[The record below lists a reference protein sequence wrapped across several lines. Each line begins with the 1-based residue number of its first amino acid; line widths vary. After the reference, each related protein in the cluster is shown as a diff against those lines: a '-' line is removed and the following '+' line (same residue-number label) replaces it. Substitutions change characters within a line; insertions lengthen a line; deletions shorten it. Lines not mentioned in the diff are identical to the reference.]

1 MLRYKINV
9 SDALSR
15 AGVNKYKAKKTKVI
29 GQDTLTKLAEENVT
43 GITLKTLNTVCA
55 ILELQPKDILEY
67 VETPE
72 DEEERNKIKSWKHID
87 ITNKSAIIVLSDE
100 ASKSD

>member
-1 MLRYKINV
+1 MLRYKINI

-29 GQDTLTKLAEENVT
+29 GQETLKKLEEENVT
-43 GITLKTLNTVCA
+43 GVTLKTLNTVCA

-72 DEEERNKIKSWKHID
+72 DEADRIKITS
-87 ITNKSAIIVLSDE
+87 
-100 ASKSD
+100 

>member
-1 MLRYKINV
+1 MLKYKINV

-72 DEEERNKIKSWKHID
+72 DEEERNKILKS
-87 ITNKSAIIVLSDE
+87 
-100 ASKSD
+100 

>member
-29 GQDTLTKLAEENVT
+29 GQDTLTKLAEENT
-43 GITLKTLNTVCA
+43 TMIGLTLKTLNTVCA

-72 DEEERNKIKSWKHID
+72 DEEERNKIKEWKSID
-87 ITNKSAIIVLSDE
+87 KN
-100 ASKSD
+100 

>member
-9 SDALSR
+9 FDALNR
-15 AGVNKYKAKKTKVI
+15 AGLNGYKAKKTKVM
-29 GQDTLTKLAEENVT
+29 GQDTLKKLAEENVT

-67 VETPE
+67 VDTPE
-72 DEEERNKIKSWKHID
+72 DKEERSKIK
-87 ITNKSAIIVLSDE
+87 L
-100 ASKSD
+100 

>member
-9 SDALSR
+9 FDALNR
-15 AGVNKYKAKKTKVI
+15 AGLNKYKAKTTKI
-29 GQDTLTKLAEENVT
+29 ISQNTLNDLKNENAT

-67 VETPE
+67 VETQQDIE
-72 DEEERNKIKSWKHID
+72 YREKIK
-87 ITNKSAIIVLSDE
+87 N
-100 ASKSD
+100 SK

>member
-1 MLRYKINV
+1 MLRYKINIA
-9 SDALSR
+9 DALSR

-29 GQDTLTKLAEENVT
+29 GQETLKKLAEENVT
-43 GITLKTLNTVCA
+43 GATFKTLNTVCA

-72 DEEERNKIKSWKHID
+72 DEADRIKITS
-87 ITNKSAIIVLSDE
+87 
-100 ASKSD
+100 

>member
-29 GQDTLTKLAEENVT
+29 GQDTLTKLAEDIKYSLCNS
-43 GITLKTLNTVCA
+43 GITAKRHFRVRGNA
-55 ILELQPKDILEY
+55 G
-67 VETPE
+67 
-72 DEEERNKIKSWKHID
+72 R
-87 ITNKSAIIVLSDE
+87 
-100 ASKSD
+100 

>member
-9 SDALSR
+9 SDALAR

-29 GQDTLTKLAEENVT
+29 GQDTLNKIAEENVT
-43 GITLKTLNTVCA
+43 GITLKTLNTICA

-67 VETPE
+67 VETPQDKE
-72 DEEERNKIKSWKHID
+72 DREKIK
-87 ITNKSAIIVLSDE
+87 A
-100 ASKSD
+100 

>member
-72 DEEERNKIKSWKHID
+72 DEEERNKIKSWKR
-87 ITNKSAIIVLSDE
+87 VDE
-100 ASKSD
+100 N

>member
-9 SDALSR
+9 SDALAR

-29 GQDTLTKLAEENVT
+29 GQDTLNKIAEENVT
-43 GITLKTLNTVCA
+43 GITLKTLNTICA

-67 VETPE
+67 VETSQDKE
-72 DEEERNKIKSWKHID
+72 DREKIKS
-87 ITNKSAIIVLSDE
+87 
-100 ASKSD
+100 